1 MSNGRFP
8 GERVRDSQQ
17 SFGAMCAACAAQ
29 RPPRRAR
36 WRALRASAAT
46 LALGALIALVA
57 AAALADSTAGT
68 GDESVQAPIAWQ
80 SYTGLTTA
88 QVTEK
93 LGSAYRLVDVRQAPN
108 GTYTVT
114 MVKNEGAY
122 AVSGWWWYVHQTTAQ
137 ITTDLTNNNGRL
149 ISLQRNSDGTVNVVM
164 VSNTGSAARSWWW
177 YVGQSTATLSSELTA
192 NNARLV
198 SVSPD
203 AGGTYSAIMVSNTG
217 SDAKTW
223 WWYVGQTAAQVSTQL
238 STNKARLVDLA
249 VDSSGH
255 FDVIMVSQSGA
266 ENLPWKWY
274 YGASATSIVS
284 TALNT
289 GYRVFQLV
297 PYASGESTVYAG
309 LMVNN
314 LGAEAHRV
322 EALLESGYGQE
333 GLSGGVF
340 GFYVKPIGATAVL
353 GLGSGTK
360 FEPASAI
367 KALYNLYAE
376 FQVQIGNDSL
386 SSPFDYWYKPS
397 EPTNKDVCPL
407 EYSNTPSNEIATTL
421 EDGLNRM
428 MGVSDNRTTQG
439 VDLRYGRS
447 NVNNY
452 AHIIGMGST
461 RINQTLGCGTLNG
474 GSVNTTLGDLSKLYE
489 GVWNDALLNST
500 RSASFFGRMN
510 GGTLSSGDPLAQVI
524 EQEAA
529 ALGKSASAAQFIA
542 NTSAR
547 DKGGSYDV
555 CPASEPCSPPY
566 IYDRADAGVLT
577 LPFKSS
583 GTIVGHTYTYGW
595 WVNNLLIPCA
605 FGVNCSARVQADNT
619 TNIVRSEE
627 FRAQVRA
634 ALKTW

>member
-1 MSNGRFP
+1 MLAF
-8 GERVRDSQQ
+8 
-17 SFGAMCAACAAQ
+17 
-29 RPPRRAR
+29 
-36 WRALRASAAT
+36 ALFAVST
-46 LALGALIALVA
+46 G
-57 AAALADSTAGT
+57 AALADTTAET
-68 GDESVQAPIAWQ
+68 GDESVQVSTSWQ
-80 SYTGLTTA
+80 SYTGRTTA
-88 QVTEK
+88 QVTEL
-93 LGSAYRLVDVRQAPN
+93 LGSTYRLVDVRQDPS

-114 MVKNEGAY
+114 MVKNTGAY
-122 AVSGWWWYVHQTTAQ
+122 AVSGWWWYVHQTVAQ
-137 ITTDLTNNNGRL
+137 VSSELSTNNGRL

-164 VSNTGSAARSWWW
+164 VSNTGSAARTWWW
-177 YVGQSTATLSSELTA
+177 YVGQSTATLSSELTT

-198 SVSPD
+198 NVSPD
-203 AGGTYSAIMVSNTG
+203 PSGGTYSAIMVSNTG

-223 WWYVGQTAAQVSTQL
+223 WWYVGQTAAQVSSL
-238 STNKARLVDLA
+238 LGTNKARLVDLA
-249 VDSSGH
+249 VDPAGH
-255 FDVIMVSQSGA
+255 FDAIMVSESGA

-274 YGASATSIVS
+274 FGTSATAIVNN
-284 TALNT
+284 ALNT

-297 PYASGESTVYAG
+297 PYLSGGNTVYAG
-309 LMVNN
+309 LMINN
-314 LGAEAHRV
+314 LGAEGHRV
-322 EALLESGYGQE
+322 ESLLESGYGKE

-340 GFYVKPIGATAVL
+340 GFYVKPIGASAVL
-353 GLGSGTK
+353 GLGNGTK
-360 FEPASAI
+360 YEPASSV

-386 SSPFDYWYKPS
+386 SSPFNYWYKPS

-407 EYSNTPSNEIATTL
+407 EYSNTPSNEITTTL

-461 RINQTLGCGTLNG
+461 KINQTLGCGTLNG
-474 GSVNTTLGDLSKLYE
+474 GTVTTTLGDLTRLYE
-489 GVWNDALLNST
+489 GVWNDTLLNAA
-500 RSASFFGRMN
+500 RSASFFGRMD
-510 GGTLSSGDPLAQVI
+510 GGTLSGADPLAAVI

-529 ALGKSASAAQFIA
+529 ALGKSSSAAQFIA
-542 NTSAR
+542 NTSFR
-547 DKGGSYDV
+547 DKGGSYDI
-555 CPASEPCSPPY
+555 CPPSGPCSPPY

-583 GTIVGHTYTYGW
+583 GTIVPHTYTYGW
-595 WVNNLLIPCA
+595 WVNNLSVPCA
-605 FGVNCSARVQADNT
+605 FGASCAALTQADNT
-619 TNIVRSEE
+619 TNEVRAEE

>member
-1 MSNGRFP
+1 MPNGRFSH
-8 GERVRDSQQ
+8 ERARDARGSRNANRAARQ
-17 SFGAMCAACAAQ
+17 S
-29 RPPRRAR
+29 RRVSRRALG
-36 WRALRASAAT
+36 AAAAT
-46 LALGALIALVA
+46 LALGALIALGA
-57 AAALADSTAGT
+57 AATLADTTALT
-68 GDESVQAPIAWQ
+68 GDESVQAPTAWQ
-80 SYTGLTTA
+80 SYTGLTTG

-93 LGSAYRLVDVRQAPN
+93 LGSAYRLVDVRQESS
-108 GTYTVT
+108 GTYAVT

-137 ITTDLTNNNGRL
+137 ISTDLSTNSGRL

-164 VSNTGSAARSWWW
+164 VSNTGSAARTWWW

-203 AGGTYSAIMVSNTG
+203 PSGGTYSAIMVSNTG

-223 WWYVGQTAAQVSTQL
+223 WWYVGQTPAQVGSLL

-255 FDVIMVSQSGA
+255 FDVIMVSESGA

-274 YGASATSIVS
+274 YGASATSIVN

-309 LMVNN
+309 LMINN
-314 LGAEAHRV
+314 LSPEAHRV
-322 EALLESGYGQE
+322 EALLESGYSKE

-340 GFYVKPIGATAVL
+340 GFFVKPIGATAVL
-353 GLGSGTK
+353 GLGSATK

-397 EPTNKDVCPL
+397 EPSNKDVCPL
-407 EYSNTPSNEIATTL
+407 EYADTPSNEITTTL

-439 VDLRYGRS
+439 VDLRYGRT

-474 GSVNTTLGDLSKLYE
+474 GYVTTNLSDLSKLYE
-489 GVWNDALLNST
+489 GVWNDALLNAT
-500 RSASFFGRMN
+500 RSASFFGRMD
-510 GGTLSSGDPLAQVI
+510 GGALSSSDPLAGVI
-524 EQEAA
+524 EQEAT
-529 ALGKSASAAQFIA
+529 ALGKSASASQFIA
-542 NTSAR
+542 DTSAR

-555 CPASEPCSPPY
+555 CPSSGPCSPPY
-566 IYDRADAGVLT
+566 VYDRADAGVLT
-577 LPFKSS
+577 LPFKSG
-583 GTIVGHTYTYGW
+583 GTIVPHTYTYGW
-595 WVNNLLIPCA
+595 WVNGLLVPCE
-605 FGVNCSARVQADNT
+605 FGVGCAALTQADST
-619 TNIVRSEE
+619 TGVVRAEE